1 MWGNQK
7 YYGAVVPSPLLTP
20 IQIKDLETFKIVKL
34 FCSQTYAF
42 AITDQGEIRRWGLW
56 LHELAKEELA
66 EFGEDE
72 NAEDE
77 DKNENEAATGFN
89 NFEGDFDDGT
99 YESDDIESD

>member
-1 MWGNQK
+1 M
-7 YYGAVVPSPLLTP
+7 
-20 IQIKDLETFKIVKL
+20 
-34 FCSQTYAF
+34 
-42 AITDQGEIRRWGLW
+42 
-56 LHELAKEELA
+56 HELAKEELA